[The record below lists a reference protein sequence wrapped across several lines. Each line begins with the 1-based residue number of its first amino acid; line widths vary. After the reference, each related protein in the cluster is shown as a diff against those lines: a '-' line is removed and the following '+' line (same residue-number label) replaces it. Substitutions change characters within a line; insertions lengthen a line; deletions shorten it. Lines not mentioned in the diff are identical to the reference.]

1 MVHKYKRKTSDK
13 YSKDSLASAIEAVH
27 SGDTIRKA
35 VNRFVIP
42 YTTLKTT
49 FVGHMS
55 KKEAIQLLCHQKKR
69 SSSFKPLNIVPNM
82 DGLVIL
88 SIFGKL

>member
-35 VNRFVIP
+35 TIRFVIP
-42 YTTLKTT
+42 YTTLQNHLCGSYVKER
-49 FVGHMS
+49 GHLTALS
-55 KKEAIQLLCHQKKR
+55 SEEKEFIVQAIEYCAEY
-69 SSSFKPLNIVPNM
+69 
-82 DGLVIL
+82 G
-88 SIFGKL
+88 